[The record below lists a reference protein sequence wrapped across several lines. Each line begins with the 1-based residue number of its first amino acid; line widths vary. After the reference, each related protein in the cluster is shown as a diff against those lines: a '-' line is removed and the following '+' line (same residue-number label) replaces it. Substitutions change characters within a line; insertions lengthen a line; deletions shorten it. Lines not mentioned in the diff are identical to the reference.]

1 EGVALLDPH
10 GDLADSIVKLI
21 PASRRDDLIY
31 FNPAEPSGALGLN
44 ILERTPGMKPHLI
57 VSGVISVFKKIWADS
72 WGPRMEHYFRH
83 ALATLVGVEGTTLG
97 DVKRILQEKDFRAWV
112 LSHVQDNTLQ
122 HFWSHEYANLTPSQ
136 RTEAI

>member
-1 EGVALLDPH
+1 DLAEGVIKH
-10 GDLADSIVKLI
+10 I
-21 PASRRDDLIY
+21 PPERQQYLIY
-31 FNPAEPSGALGLN
+31 FNPSEPSGQLGFN
-44 ILERTPGMKPHLI
+44 ILESRGVKKHLV

-72 WGPRMEHYFRH
+72 WGPRMEHIFRH
-83 ALATLVGVEGTTLG
+83 ALATLMAVEGTTLG